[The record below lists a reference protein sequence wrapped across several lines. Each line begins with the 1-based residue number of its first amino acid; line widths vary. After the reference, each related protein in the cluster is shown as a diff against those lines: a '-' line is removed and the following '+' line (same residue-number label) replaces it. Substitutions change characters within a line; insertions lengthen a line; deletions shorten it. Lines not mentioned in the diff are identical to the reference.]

1 MPADLRTHAIV
12 LRRTNFGESDR
23 ILNLLTPEGKV
34 AVIARGVRKERSK
47 LAGGI
52 ELFSV
57 ADVVVRYGRGA
68 QSRGTAL
75 GSQSETRPPLGTLT
89 SAKMLKFYNNILTDL
104 ATLELASHL
113 LKKLDRAAEQTDNPA
128 HFDLLSQSLAG
139 LDRGDS
145 PDLISA
151 WFTFNL
157 ARASGEE
164 INLLCDVAGQP
175 LSSEA
180 IYLWDPH
187 ESALR
192 PDPAGNIRAPEI
204 KLARFLLAN
213 PLRLAKN
220 IENVAAI
227 LPPLLPIIKT
237 FE

>member
-1 MPADLRTHAIV
+1 MPADLRTRAIV
-12 LRRTNFGESDR
+12 LRRTNYGESDR

-34 AVIARGVRKERSK
+34 AVIARGVRKEKSR

-57 ADVVVRYGRGA
+57 ADVVVRYGRQSQGRA
-68 QSRGTAL
+68 QN
-75 GSQSETRPPLGTLT
+75 GSQPLGTLT
-89 SAKMLKFYNNILTDL
+89 SAKMLNFYSNILSDIS
-104 ATLELASHL
+104 TLEFASAL

-128 HFDLLSQSLAG
+128 HFDLLSQSFAG
-139 LDRGDS
+139 LDRGDA
-145 PDLISA
+145 LELVSA
-151 WFTFNL
+151 WFSLNL

-164 INLLCDVAGQP
+164 VNLLCDTAGQP
-175 LSSEA
+175 LSPETT
-180 IYLWDPH
+180 YFWDPL

-227 LPPLLPIIKT
+227 LPPLLPIAKSL
-237 FE
+237 E

>member
-1 MPADLRTHAIV
+1 MPADLRTPAIV
-12 LRRTNFGESDR
+12 LRRTNYGESDR

-34 AVIARGVRKERSK
+34 AVIARGVRKEKSR

-57 ADVVVRYGRGA
+57 ADVVVRYGRQA
-68 QSRGTAL
+68 QNSPSAGTL
-75 GSQSETRPPLGTLT
+75 GVLT
-89 SAKMLKFYNNILTDL
+89 SAKMLNFYSNILADVS
-104 ATLELASHL
+104 TLELASAL

-128 HFDLLSQSLAG
+128 HFDLLCQSFAG

-145 PDLISA
+145 LDLVSA
-151 WFTFNL
+151 WFNL
-157 ARASGEE
+157 NFAHASGEE
-164 INLLCDVAGQP
+164 VNLLCDVAGQP
-175 LSSEA
+175 LSPDA
-180 IYLWDPH
+180 AYLWDPL

-192 PDPAGNIRAPEI
+192 PDPAGDIRAPEI

-220 IENVAAI
+220 IEGLAAV
-227 LPPLLPIIKT
+227 LPPLLPLVKS

>member
-1 MPADLRTHAIV
+1 MPADLRTRAIV
-12 LRRTNFGESDR
+12 LRRTNYGESDR

-34 AVIARGVRKERSK
+34 AVIARGVRKEKSR

-57 ADVVVRYGRGA
+57 ADVVVRYGRHA
-68 QSRGTAL
+68 QGRAQASG
-75 GSQSETRPPLGTLT
+75 QSLGTLT
-89 SAKMLKFYNNILTDL
+89 SAKMLNFYSNILSDMS
-104 ATLELASHL
+104 TLELASSL

-128 HFDLLSQSLAG
+128 HFDLLSQSLAS
-139 LDRGDS
+139 LDRGDA
-145 PDLISA
+145 LELVSA
-151 WFTFNL
+151 WFSLNF

-164 INLLCDVAGQP
+164 INLLCDVSGQP
-175 LSSEA
+175 LSPDVS
-180 IYLWDPH
+180 YFWDPL

-220 IENVAAI
+220 IENVATI
-227 LPPLLPIIKT
+227 LPPLLPIAKSL
-237 FE
+237 E